1 MHLIWDLDGTL
12 IDSYHL
18 MVSHLQILLKPYKI
32 HSFDYIMDRVLDT
45 SVTEFLKSQSL
56 EFNIPFDNLK
66 REYNELSLSVN
77 PSDYPLIEHV
87 QSVLKVLSQHGHQH
101 YIYTHRG
108 IDTLDILKAHE
119 LLDLFKEVVTSA
131 NEFSR
136 KPSPHALEYL
146 IRKYNMSLGETYYIG
161 DRSLDILCG
170 HNAGI
175 QTIYV
180 GLSDDDY
187 GADFK
192 FFNLNTLKDKLLQL
206 K

>member
-18 MVSHLQILLKPYKI
+18 MVSHLQRLLKAYKTY
-32 HSFDYIMDRVLDT
+32 SFDYIMDCVLDT

-56 EFNIPFDNLK
+56 EFNIPVESLYRD
-66 REYNELSLSVN
+66 YNKLSLSVN
-77 PSDYPLIEHV
+77 PSDYPLIEHA
-87 QSVLKVLSQHGHQH
+87 QSVLTDLSQHGHKH

-108 IDTLDILKAHE
+108 IDTLDILKAYA
-119 LLDLFKEVVTSA
+119 LQNQFKEVVTSA
-131 NEFSR
+131 NGFSR

-146 IRKYNMSLGETYYIG
+146 IKKYSMALDETYYIG

-170 HNAGI
+170 QNAGI
-175 QTIYV
+175 KTVYV
-180 GLSDDDY
+180 GLSEDDY

-192 FFNLNTLKDKLLQL
+192 FSNLNLLKDKFLQL

>member
-18 MVSHLQILLKPYKI
+18 MVSHLQMLLEPYARL
-32 HSFDYIMDRVLDT
+32 SFDYIMDRVLDT

-56 EFNIPFDNLK
+56 EFNIPFESLK
-66 REYNELSLSVN
+66 RDYNNLSLSVN

-87 QSVLKVLSQHGHQH
+87 QSVLKVLSQNGHQH

-108 IDTLDILKAHE
+108 IDTLDILRAHE
-119 LLDLFKEVVTSA
+119 LQNQFKEVVTSA
-131 NEFSR
+131 NNFNR
-136 KPSPHALEYL
+136 KPSPDALEYL
-146 IRKYNMSLGETYYIG
+146 IRKYNMALGETYYIG

-192 FFNLNTLKDKLLQL
+192 FSNLITLKDKLLQF